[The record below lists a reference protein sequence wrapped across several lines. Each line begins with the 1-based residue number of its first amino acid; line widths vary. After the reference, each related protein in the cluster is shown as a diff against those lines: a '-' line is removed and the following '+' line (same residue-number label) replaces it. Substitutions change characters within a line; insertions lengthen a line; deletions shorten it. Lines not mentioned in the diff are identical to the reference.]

1 MKRVESNM
9 TKQLTKRQKATMKRH
24 SEHHTKKHMDF
35 MTKKMMDGSTFTQA
49 HKLAM
54 KKVGK

>member
-1 MKRVESNM
+1 MKVKGVDIS
-9 TKQLTKRQKATMKRH
+9 KLTKSQQNAMKKH
-24 SEHHTKKHMDF
+24 SKHHTKKHMDF

>member
-1 MKRVESNM
+1 M
-9 TKQLTKRQKATMKRH
+9 TKELTKRQQATMKRH
-24 SEHHTKKHMDF
+24 SEHHTKKHMEF

>member
-1 MKRVESNM
+1 MK
-9 TKQLTKRQKATMKRH
+9 KH
-24 SEHHTKKHMDF
+24 SVHHTKKHMNF

>member
-1 MKRVESNM
+1 M

-24 SEHHTKKHMDF
+24 SKHHTKKHMDF
-35 MTKKMMDGSTFTQA
+35 MTKKMMDGSTFPQA

>member
-1 MKRVESNM
+1 M
-9 TKQLTKRQKATMKRH
+9 TKQLTKRQKATMKRQ
-24 SEHHTKKHMDF
+24 SKHHTKKHMDF

>member
-1 MKRVESNM
+1 MAK
-9 TKQLTKRQKATMKRH
+9 KLTQRQQNALKRH
-24 SEHHTKKHMDF
+24 SVHHTRKHMTE
-35 MTKKMMDGSTFTQA
+35 MRKLMKAGKTFTES